1 MGLDGISVGA
11 MTSKKGLSEGKTAI
25 SQFYS
30 NTLETMDTDQH
41 TQDVRDALQA
51 FDEAYSY
58 DVVSEKE
65 SIAKAQEV
73 LARGITPEL
82 ISELRSKNT
91 WTGVDVDVAM
101 AVKESYRQ
109 AGIETGDMNDYINWT
124 LLIADRVGEGG
135 RAIQALA
142 KYTRDI
148 KEKSIVLMQKNVNK
162 SDKAATPKQKSK
174 VSKQTDKIAKVV
186 DEALKVNATPDSVES
201 EVTKVAKK
209 QTAKSVKDAFIR
221 LQNKQIDRAAFDEI
235 VKKAVNQENGLSGF
249 TTEDAKRVIE
259 LLDTAEQQTD
269 SYERRRYQSMAAQI
283 IANTEPVTFGEKLRS
298 VQRIMMLLNPR
309 TMIRNVAANVVF
321 APFEWAKD
329 LPATLVDML
338 VSKKTG
344 ERTTTVSLQKQAAA
358 FGGLKR
364 GVSEAGKDIKYGVN
378 TSKSTGKYEMTAK
391 DVWRGKFMNFLDDMV
406 GYGLNAGDRPF
417 YEAAYDEFAM
427 NEKLLGHDLESDEV
441 QQRIVNLSLD
451 RVFQG
456 NPAIFEGMKRIRNG
470 IDQFAPPFGTL
481 LIPFTQTPANLADK
495 ILDYSVGIVRAGKQL
510 YDASKTGGKFD
521 QKMFVDRIGRA
532 ITGNGLMIL
541 GYALAKAGIINMAG
555 DDDKERQAM
564 KNAGVTAYSVQ
575 LGDASIAINWAEPV
589 GSIMLMGATL
599 AQQGANGES
608 LNVIEGGKMMFN
620 SFFDNSIFSNLTA
633 LFGSGYGDT
642 ASGIENFALGT
653 TTQFMPST
661 LAAIA
666 RTFDPYERD
675 TYDPNKLLAQGKRL
689 LSYFP
694 GLRNALPFK
703 YGSDGK
709 PVESNYGSDFFGRAL
724 NTMINPALVDRKSGD
739 AVNDEIYR
747 LYQGGYTDQLLPVAA
762 KTLAN
767 TTLTASQRRELQQ
780 MLGEATY
787 NAAQRIIESGS
798 YQSLTDDEKVAALA
812 DAVDSAAR
820 DAREAF
826 KNKLGK

>member
-1 MGLDGISVGA
+1 MGIGGISVGA
-11 MTSKKGLSEGKTAI
+11 MTSKKGLSEGRTAI
-25 SQFYS
+25 SQFFT
-30 NTLETMDTDQH
+30 NTLDNMNLDGH
-41 TQDVRDALQA
+41 TQDVLNAMQAL
-51 FDEAYSY
+51 DETFTY

-65 SIAKAQEV
+65 SIAKAQEK
-73 LARGITPEL
+73 LARGITPQLLE
-82 ISELRSKNT
+82 ELRTANT
-91 WTGVDVDVAM
+91 WSGVQADTAM
-101 AVKESYRQ
+101 
-109 AGIETGDMNDYINWT
+109 GILAQYEQNGKDTGDYTDYYNW
-124 LLIADRVGEGG
+124 LRVMQDRLSEGG
-135 RAIQALA
+135 RGIQALA
-142 KYTRDI
+142 KYTRDT
-148 KEKSIVLMQKNVNK
+148 KVQAVMTAAKNVKK
-162 SDKAATPKQKSK
+162 SEKAATPKQKSK
-174 VSKQTDKIAKVV
+174 VSEQTDKIAKVV
-186 DEALKVNATPDSVES
+186 DEALKKNATPDAVES

-209 QTAKSVKDAFIR
+209 QTAKSIKDAFIR
-221 LQNKQIDRAAFDEI
+221 LQNKQIDRAAFDEN

-283 IANTEPVTFGEKLRS
+283 IANTEPVTFGEKFRS

-309 TMIRNVAANVVF
+309 TMIRNVAANAVF

-358 FGGLKR
+358 IGGFKR
-364 GVSEAGKDIKYGVN
+364 GVSEVGKDIKYGVN

-427 NEKLLGHDLESDEV
+427 NEKLLGHDLNSDEV

-456 NPAIFEGMKRIRNG
+456 SPAIFDGMKRIRNG

-521 QKMFVDRIGRA
+521 QKLFVDRIGRA

-564 KNAGVTAYSVQ
+564 KNAGVASYSLQ
-575 LGDASIAINWAEPV
+575 LGDASVAINWAEPV
-589 GSIMLMGATL
+589 GSLVILGATL

-608 LNVIEGGKMMFN
+608 LNVIDGGKMMFN
-620 SFFDNSIFSNLTA
+620 SFFDNSIFSNFTA

-653 TTQFMPST
+653 STQFMPST

-675 TYDPNKLLAQGKRL
+675 TYDPNKLIAQGKRL

-694 GLRNALPFK
+694 GARNALPFK

-709 PVESNYGSDFFGRAL
+709 PVESNYSGDFFGRVL
-724 NTMINPALVDRKSGD
+724 NTMVNPALVDKKSGD

-787 NAAQRIIESGS
+787 NAAQRVIESGA
-798 YQSLTDDEKVAALA
+798 YQSMTDDEKVTALA